1 MRDDPSQVEAILT
14 RFGERSSGDIT
25 FNKRTAASRP
35 GTYDVTVTQAR
46 TRAEVN
52 GADPAEAL
60 AANEQ
65 LTIRFNRRAQSNDNT
80 IDLSVD
86 LLAGDTPDD
95 QVTKIN
101 TALADTS
108 LDVTAFINATGH
120 LSVRA
125 NEYGEDYRVY
135 LLSDLAGGAGTTG
148 VGNVELDDFG
158 TELIGLM
165 VVPKPPPST
174 IQHCVVTKAIEPKAS
189 RSPFQMIPLALPA
202 KFALLMVSP
211 IVFPKSPRD
220 SRAAEGS
227 CEVGPT
233 VSDLGLQTQRTRSSD
248 SNGEWR
254 PKKKDYEGNSPV
266 WKSPWVS

>member
-1 MRDDPSQVEAILT
+1 MSRSLGSDSGRSQW
-14 RFGERSSGDIT
+14 
-25 FNKRTAASRP
+25 
-35 GTYDVTVTQAR
+35 
-46 TRAEVN
+46 
-52 GADPAEAL
+52 ADPAEAL

-158 TELIGLM
+158 TELIGL
-165 VVPKPPPST
+165 
-174 IQHCVVTKAIEPKAS
+174 IGGTKATTINDTTLRGDKGYRTEGIEVTVPDDTS
-189 RSPFQMIPLALPA
+189 VLPV
-202 KFALLMVSP
+202 KSALLMVSP
-211 IVFPKSPRD
+211 IVFTSH
-220 SRAAEGS
+220 
-227 CEVGPT
+227 
-233 VSDLGLQTQRTRSSD
+233 QRTHRQSRDLAKPLKRCRFSD
-248 SNGEWR
+248 YRPRERDHPTTTANGDQEER
-254 PKKKDYEGNSPV
+254 LRRQFTLRV
-266 WKSPWVS
+266 TR